1 MSARPKADSC
11 WSLSLRGRGCNDG
24 YSSDDESEDGD
35 KTALTTGSDGPSP
48 TSDEARLLGEL
59 DLASRADAAAYK
71 PNPWS
76 IAKVN
81 ASARPSKPLAATH
94 KKSKPSSKATAKA
107 TVLDLLRTQPKKKHA
122 LPRTTASAAVTVT
135 VPEAFDSVHELALSS
150 THSDSNPEDGAHIP
164 SDETLVDVSYQPD
177 VLVKPGKS
185 PLVHSPTIMTPSS
198 AARRLDFG
206 AASHGFVTRT
216 DNVNRHPAAGF
227 PDSSP
232 GPTRSATTSKTVPG
246 LAGQRNALDTP
257 HISTPAGNRSM
268 PTSDSPLLRDGPRQD
283 LRSALF
289 KQQRPAGHTTDAVG
303 AHPTGT
309 RLAAAVLPPSSCQ
322 GGSTS
327 RSPGEPVLF
336 LRSLFSHSV
345 KHT

>member
-24 YSSDDESEDGD
+24 LSSDDDSEDDG
-35 KTALTTGSDGPSP
+35 KTAPTTGSDEPST

-81 ASARPSKPLAATH
+81 ASARPPKPLAATQ

-122 LPRTTASAAVTVT
+122 PPRTTASVAVTA
-135 VPEAFDSVHELALSS
+135 PEACDPVTEPASSS

-185 PLVHSPTIMTPSS
+185 PVVHSPTVFTPSS
-198 AARRLDFG
+198 AARRLDSG
-206 AASHGFVTRT
+206 TASHGLVARSG
-216 DNVNRHPAAGF
+216 DINRHPAPGLS
-227 PDSSP
+227 DSLPSL
-232 GPTRSATTSKTVPG
+232 TRSATTSNKISG
-246 LAGQRNALDTP
+246 LIGRGIAPDVP
-257 HISTPAGNRSM
+257 HISTPAANYSM
-268 PTSDSPLLRDGPRQD
+268 STSNSPLLRDGPRQD
-283 LRSALF
+283 LHSALF
-289 KQQRPAGHTTDAVG
+289 KQQRPAARTTDAVG
-303 AHPTGT
+303 AHSTGT

-322 GGSTS
+322 GANTS
-327 RSPGEPVLF
+327 HSPGEPVLF
-336 LRSLFSHSV
+336 LRSLSSHSV